1 MAVTSGASAPWP
13 VRVMQGHLRTTAAIA
28 AGLAVY
34 VLLPGSIAPEVRTV
48 VAWDTGA
55 ILLMVLAVR
64 LFLDG
69 SDASMAR
76 NAEAQA
82 EGEWVIFAV
91 TLAGVLVSFVA
102 LSAVLSGVKDLPA
115 FSKQWHIALVAAT
128 LLLSWLVTHVVF
140 ALRYAHEYYA
150 ADSTP
155 GPGVDGGLEF
165 PGGQAPDYW
174 DFCYFSLVLGMTF
187 QVSDVQI
194 TSRKLRRLALA
205 HGLVGFLFNTVIV
218 ALTVNIAASLL

>member
-1 MAVTSGASAPWP
+1 MAVTTGASASWA
-13 VRVMQGHLRTTAAIA
+13 VRVMQSHFRTTTAIV
-28 AGLAVY
+28 AGLVAY
-34 VLLPGSIAPEVRTV
+34 MLLPGAMTAAVRTTI
-48 VAWDTGA
+48 AWDIGA
-55 ILLMVLAVR
+55 SLLMVLAIR

-76 NAEAQA
+76 RAEAQA
-82 EGEWVIFAV
+82 EGEWIIFGV

-102 LSAVLSGVKDLPA
+102 LTAVLSGVKDLPG
-115 FSKQWHIALVAAT
+115 FSKQWHVALVAAT

-150 ADSTP
+150 TDNTP
-155 GPGVDGGLEF
+155 GPGIDGGLEF
-165 PGGQAPDYW
+165 PGGQPPDYW

>member
-1 MAVTSGASAPWP
+1 MPVATGASSSWV

-28 AGLAVY
+28 AGLVAY
-34 VLLPGSIAPEVRTV
+34 VLLPGSMTAAMRTV
-48 VAWDTGA
+48 VAWDIGA
-55 ILLMVLAVR
+55 VLLMGLAVR

-69 SDASMAR
+69 SDASVASH
-76 NAEAQA
+76 AVEQA
-82 EGEWVIFAV
+82 EGEWVIFGV

-102 LSAVLSGVKDLPA
+102 LTAVLSGVKELPA
-115 FSKQWHIALVAAT
+115 FTKQWQVALVAAT
-128 LLLSWLVTHVVF
+128 LLLSWLVTHMVF

-150 ADSTP
+150 KDGTP
-155 GPGVDGGLEF
+155 GPGIDGGLEF
-165 PGGQAPDYW
+165 PGGQPPDYW

>member
-1 MAVTSGASAPWP
+1 MAVTAGASASWA
-13 VRVMQGHLRTTAAIA
+13 VRVMQGHLRTTTAVA
-28 AGLAVY
+28 AGLVAY
-34 VLLPGSIAPEVRTV
+34 VLLPGSMTAAMRTV
-48 VAWDTGA
+48 IAWDTGA
-55 ILLMVLAVR
+55 VLLMGLAIR

-69 SDASMAR
+69 SDASMASH
-76 NAEAQA
+76 AKAQA
-82 EGEWVIFAV
+82 EGEWVIFGV

-102 LSAVLSGVKDLPA
+102 LTAVLSGVKDLPGFA
-115 FSKQWHIALVAAT
+115 KQSHVALVAAT

-150 ADSTP
+150 SDSTP
-155 GPGVDGGLEF
+155 GTGIDGGLEF
-165 PGGQAPDYW
+165 PGGLPPDYW